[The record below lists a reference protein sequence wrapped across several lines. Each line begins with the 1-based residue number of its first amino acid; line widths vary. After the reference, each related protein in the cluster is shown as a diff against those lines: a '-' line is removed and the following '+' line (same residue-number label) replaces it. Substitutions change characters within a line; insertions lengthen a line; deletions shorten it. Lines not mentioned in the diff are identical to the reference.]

1 MSAEIVVSKL
11 GDVQIEIA
19 PDAWKLRDTALNNCR
34 PIVGIDNEFTAQV
47 AADAAGDAAKLL
59 RSVEKSRK
67 AGKAPVLELGRKID
81 MIADQFTVN
90 LQLEVDRIGKLSAAW
105 EEKKRAEAAAAEAA
119 RQAEIRRL
127 ERERMRAEIEAK
139 LRAEAAEREQNAEI
153 RRIEEAARKE
163 REEAERKLAAA
174 RSAKAK
180 EAQRAAMAE
189 QAERQ
194 RVERE
199 SLERAAEIQRATAEA
214 VRLERERV
222 AFVESERLAR
232 LPAAKIEKTVGVS
245 VRGTWDFELIDIHQL
260 YKANPGLVTMEP
272 RRAEILNIIKS
283 DQREIAGLRIF
294 KTTKVIPK

>member
-67 AGKAPVLELGRKID
+67 AVKAPVLELGRKID

-105 EEKKRAEAAAAEAA
+105 EEKKRAEAA